1 MRAPLSAIFS
11 VAFLL
16 LPSLVLDVYA
26 RDAEAAFEPLELLH
40 VYVADDVDDGDL
52 LRLGE
57 EDGQALDAARFGRGV
72 NFRVVVAAV
81 VRTHADEARP
91 RGRAQLLA
99 YRRDVRVG
107 VLALLAELVAA
118 HVDAAQPA
126 DDLPGGLLVRVF
138 VRENLRR
145 ELNQEAVHLDV
156 DGVGRLRRETFEAV
170 ETKAPP
176 ILRFGPRDVPSERQR
191 SQHKRDEESR
201 RRFNEQTRGD

>member
-52 LRLGE
+52 LRRGDE
-57 EDGQALDAARFGRGV
+57 HGQALDAARVGRDV
-72 NFRVVVAAV
+72 DFRVVVAAV
-81 VRTHADEARP
+81 VRAHADEARP

-118 HVDAAQPA
+118 HVDAAQAA
-126 DDLPGGLLVRVF
+126 DDPPGRVPARVSVRAK
-138 VRENLRR
+138 L
-145 ELNQEAVHLDV
+145 
-156 DGVGRLRRETFEAV
+156 
-170 ETKAPP
+170 
-176 ILRFGPRDVPSERQR
+176 
-191 SQHKRDEESR
+191 
-201 RRFNEQTRGD
+201 